1 MFCACGESSLI
12 RIQPNRTAV
21 NMLTSPWPPT
31 HDLNRAP
38 YTELMAVM
46 SVKRTVVLG
55 SQEHSN
61 IIETVYFTILYRREL
76 CLILEGCIQPNTL

>member
-1 MFCACGESSLI
+1 
-12 RIQPNRTAV
+12 
-21 NMLTSPWPPT
+21 MLTSPWPPT

-46 SVKRTVVLG
+46 SVKRTVG

-61 IIETVYFTILYRREL
+61 IIKRLALPFFTDAN
-76 CLILEGCIQPNTL
+76 CV